1 MKKTMMIALLL
12 MVAVTFGLYAGGAAE
27 TAAKPTTTLE
37 LWHIQVNETAKKPIE
52 NAVRRFEAANPGVK
66 VNISVIEANPY
77 KTKLK
82 TVTENDFPDVFHS
95 WGGSWLESFVD
106 AGMVADITEASKAW
120 QDQVSESAFA
130 LNVYDGKVYG
140 SPYMNSSTIMYY
152 NKDLFKKYNLT
163 PPKTYSE
170 LVQVAETFKKNGIIP
185 FALANQAKWP
195 GAQHFVLLSMRL
207 GGPDIFKRAIDGEV
221 KFTDE
226 VFVKAGEMLQ
236 DMVKKGYFPEGVNGI
251 DYNTG
256 GSRVMFYAEQAA
268 MIVQTSNMLSIVK
281 SENPAFYQNKLGVM
295 LYPSIEGGKGK
306 ATDLLAG
313 ENAFSVSA
321 YAENKDIA
329 AKLVGF
335 LSTDLQL
342 MEEYAKGGAI
352 GASKFAPVPADDPLL
367 KDAMA
372 QIANATFIQ
381 NFIDQTLAPELANMH
396 KDTVQALY
404 GGTMTSAQAAQTMQ
418 KTADSLK

>member
-1 MKKTMMIALLL
+1 MKRTTLITLLL
-12 MVAVTFGLYAGGAAE
+12 ITAVAFGLYAGGAAE
-27 TAAKPTTTLE
+27 SSAQPTTTLE

-52 NAVRRFEAANPGVK
+52 DAVRRFEVENPGVK

-82 TVTENDFPDVFHS
+82 TVTGEDFPDVFHS
-95 WGGSWLESFVD
+95 WGGSWLQSFVD
-106 AGMVADITEASKAW
+106 AGMVADITEASKEW
-120 QDQVSESAFA
+120 SDQVSESAFA
-130 LNVYDGKVYG
+130 LNVFDGKVYG

-152 NKDLFKKYNLT
+152 NKALFKKYNLT
-163 PPKTYSE
+163 PPKTFSE
-170 LVQVAETFKKNGIIP
+170 LEQVCETFKNNGIIP

-221 KFTDE
+221 KFTDD
-226 VFVKAGEMLQ
+226 VFVKAGNMLV
-236 DMVKKGYFPEGVNGI
+236 DMVDKGYFPEGVNGI

-281 SENPAFYQNKLGVM
+281 SENPAFYQDKLGVM
-295 LYPSIEGGKGK
+295 LYPSIERGKGK

-321 YAENKDIA
+321 YAEDKKLA
-329 AKLVGF
+329 AKLVGY
-335 LSTDLQL
+335 LSTDIQL

-352 GASKFAPVPADDPLL
+352 GASKFTPVPDDDPLL
-367 KDAMA
+367 QDAMG

-381 NFIDQTLAPELANMH
+381 NFIDQTLAPELSNTH

-404 GGTMTSAQAAQTMQ
+404 GGTMTSVEAAKTMQ
-418 KTADSLK
+418 KIADGLK